1 MRRILVMIA
10 LAAGALSATMLG
22 TVSMAAPVS
31 AQEDSTDQP
40 AIPESPT
47 ALPRANSGRA
57 PQQAGDRG
65 GALQLAL
72 LVILVGGLTFIAS
85 VIVRSARRQNRALD
99 ATP

>member
-1 MRRILVMIA
+1 MRRILAVIA
-10 LAAGALSATMLG
+10 LAAAALLGSAAIAL
-22 TVSMAAPVS
+22 AAPAA

-40 AIPESPT
+40 VVPESPT

-72 LVILVGGLTFIAS
+72 FAILLGGLTFIAS
-85 VIVRSARRQNRALD
+85 VIVRSARRQNRAV
-99 ATP
+99 ATES